1 MKKENLVKARKLAN
15 KTQEDVALFLN
26 IKRQTYS
33 AYERG
38 ISKPDPDTL
47 SALADYF
54 NVSVDY
60 LLGRTDTAEPSNVEP
75 ANIGSKSITI
85 NIYGSVPAGTPI
97 ESISEIID
105 TAEIPAEWTRG
116 GKEYFGLKVK
126 GDSMYPKYMDG
137 DIIIVRMQSTCE
149 SGQDC
154 VVYVNGYE
162 ATLKRVIFLGDGG
175 VQLKP
180 FNPSYPPKTYYEDDE
195 PVTIA
200 GVVVEIRRKP

>member
-1 MKKENLVKARKLAN
+1 MNRIKEIRLSR
-15 KTQEDVALFLN
+15 N
-26 IKRQTYS
+26 IKQIEL
-33 AYERG
+33 AKELKIAQG
-38 ISKPDPDTL
+38 TL
-47 SALADYF
+47 STWETGKYEPDNESLKKLADYF

-175 VQLKP
+175 IQLKP
-180 FNPSYPPKTYYEDDE
+180 FNPSYPPRHIMKT
-195 PVTIA
+195 TSL
-200 GVVVEIRRKP
+200 

>member
-1 MKKENLVKARKLAN
+1 MNRIAELRKSKGLKQTDFCKLMKISQGTLSNWETER
-15 KTQEDVALFLN
+15 TQ
-26 IKRQTYS
+26 
-33 AYERG
+33 
-38 ISKPDPDTL
+38 PDTASL
-47 SALADYF
+47 KKIAQYF
-54 NVSVDY
+54 NVSIDY
-60 LLGRTDTAEPSNVEP
+60 LLGRTDAAEPANVEP
-75 ANIGSKSITI
+75 ANIGSKSVTI

-97 ESISEIID
+97 EAISEIIG
-105 TAEIPAEWTRG
+105 TAEIPSEWTRN